1 MADDKRREEDTLVA
15 LVLIL
20 GKLLKADDRTRGS
33 WTSADSADRAL
44 ELISKERERIL
55 AKLQ

>member
-44 ELISKERERIL
+44 ELI
-55 AKLQ
+55 